1 MTNSSSRLPNRGKRR
16 WRRSVALAWHRAT
29 RRLGLSQRFLIAA
42 LLTVALSTGLLGL
55 WAGTIVKSNI
65 LYGVA
70 ETANSS
76 LQSVIYPSVQ
86 GLAVDR
92 ELSDAERAE
101 LDATFA
107 FSSRSD
113 ATRLIQ
119 FALLRPDG
127 TEIYVADA
135 GLKDNIGLDLIA
147 RARQGELVASLV
159 TVEPEPVGPY
169 SGIGL
174 TVLRI
179 LAPVSTLEGRPF
191 LVAVL
196 YLSARSLTDVVAQ
209 SQREIWALVVAI
221 GGIVVVALYL
231 MVDRAGRTISL
242 QRARL
247 AANLKTSRLLADEN
261 RVLREAS
268 ELLRLEASKA
278 NESLLARVG
287 SDIHDGPVQLLTLL
301 VLRLSGSGP
310 PTLDA
315 DAAAALAKS
324 AMEELR
330 NISSGLVLP
339 ELAELSIASAIGLA
353 ASRHER
359 MTGTRARLRIRGL
372 DHHAPMAVKI
382 CAYRVVQESLNNNF
396 QHGGL
401 HPTVI
406 AFEADDRVDLSISAI
421 SPVAPP
427 LASSPRERLGLVG
440 MRLRVEALGGS
451 IRVGLNAKAR
461 VRVRIPLTLAATG
474 PSQALQS
481 AAVQDPA
488 AAPPAPHRADSAL

>member
-1 MTNSSSRLPNRGKRR
+1 M
-16 WRRSVALAWHRAT
+16 

-42 LLTVALSTGLLGL
+42 LLTIALSTGLLGI
-55 WAGTIVKSNI
+55 WAGTIVKTNI

-86 GLAVDR
+86 GLVVDR
-92 ELSDAERAE
+92 ELSDAERAA
-101 LDATFA
+101 LDASFA
-107 FSSRSD
+107 FSSQSD

-127 TEIYVADA
+127 TEIYLADA
-135 GLKDNIGLDLIA
+135 GLNDTIGLDLIA
-147 RARQGELVASLV
+147 RARQGELIASLE

-169 SGIGL
+169 RGIGL

-179 LAPVSTLEGRPF
+179 VSPVSTPQGQPF

-196 YLSARSLTDVVAQ
+196 YLSARSLTDVAAQ

-221 GGIVVVALYL
+221 GGIVVAALYL
-231 MVDRAGRTISL
+231 MVDRAGRTISR

-247 AANLKTSRLLADEN
+247 AANLKISRLLTDEN

-268 ELLRLEASKA
+268 ELLRLAASKA

-301 VLRLSGSGP
+301 ILRLSGNS
-310 PTLDA
+310 
-315 DAAAALAKS
+315 AAGSEAEAPAALAKA

-339 ELAELSIASAIGLA
+339 ELAELSIADAIELA
-353 ASRHER
+353 VSRHER
-359 MTGTRARLRIRGL
+359 MTGARSRLRIRGL
-372 DHHAPMAVKI
+372 DHDAPMAVKI

-396 QHGGL
+396 QHGGS
-401 HPTVI
+401 HPAVI
-406 AFEADDRVDLSISAI
+406 ASEADDQVDLTVSAI
-421 SPVAPP
+421 SPADQKPS
-427 LASSPRERLGLVG
+427 ASRRDRLGLIG

-451 IRVGLNAKAR
+451 ISVGLDAKAR
-461 VRVRIPLTLAATG
+461 VRVRMPLTLAATG

-481 AAVQDPA
+481 AAAQDPA
-488 AAPPAPHRADSAL
+488 AAPPAPHRADSAP